1 LYVAIALVL
10 RNLWVWL
17 HYAVLSRPRRGGIE
31 LHLERLRLRTML
43 LWLFEVAAEMYGLV
57 NMALIE
63 RLLPK
68 SVTT

>member
-1 LYVAIALVL
+1 MAIALVL
-10 RNLWVWL
+10 GNLGVGRP
-17 HYAVLSRPRRGGIE
+17 HAVLSRPRRGGIE

-43 LWLFEVAAEMYGLV
+43 LWLVEGAAEMYGLV